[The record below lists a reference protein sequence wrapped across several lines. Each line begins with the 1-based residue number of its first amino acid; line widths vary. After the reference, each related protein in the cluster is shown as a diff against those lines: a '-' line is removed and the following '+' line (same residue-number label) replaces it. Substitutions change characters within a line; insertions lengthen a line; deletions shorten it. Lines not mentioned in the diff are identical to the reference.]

1 MYVIIGILI
10 VLIFV
15 LTGILVSYERQV
27 HHICRQLRFLQEQE
41 TNMLI
46 TKEIN
51 WGHTGE
57 LVRLL
62 NELLQKRK
70 RSRQSIF
77 ARNR

>member
-51 WGHTGE
+51 
-57 LVRLL
+57 
-62 NELLQKRK
+62 
-70 RSRQSIF
+70 
-77 ARNR
+77 